1 MSFLFGR
8 ARTRPAV
15 DLPKQARD
23 QVTKLEGPNG
33 STKVV
38 LHNAAE
44 ELAKVLNQMKFIL
57 QGTQG
62 TGSFHPFLPSSTP
75 KCWHSVI
82 VANADSEAD
91 SSPEQIYQLV
101 TGLIEEDLLYLLAVN
116 LWRLPFESRKDTQVI
131 FSYVFRFRPSTASP
145 KSDPLA
151 LSYVV
156 NNRPQVLLELCRGY
170 EHKESATP
178 AGSVLREVL
187 KSEAAAAIILYDDNE
202 ESGSSNKGI
211 NLIDRDR
218 RQSGNGVFWR
228 FFDWV
233 DKSSFEVAADAFTTF
248 RELLTKHKELVP
260 KYLSVNFDLFFDK
273 YNNILVQSNSYVTK
287 RQSIKLLGEI
297 LLDRSNYSVMTA
309 YVDRGEHLK
318 ICMNLLRDD
327 RKMVQ
332 YEGFHVFKV
341 FVANPHKSIA
351 VQKILLMNRE
361 KLLTF
366 LSHFLEDRTDD
377 EQFIDEREF
386 LIKQIRNM
394 PPTPV
399 PPQRHGMGGN

>member
-1 MSFLFGR
+1 MAFLFGR
-8 ARTRPAV
+8 GRNRPNTI
-15 DLPKQARD
+15 DLAKQAKEH
-23 QVTKLEGPNG
+23 VVKLDGMGGPA
-33 STKVV
+33 K
-38 LHNAAE
+38 AE
-44 ELAKVLNQMKFIL
+44 ELARVLNQMKLLL
-57 QGTQG
+57 QGTPETEG
-62 TGSFHPFLPSSTP
+62 T
-75 KCWHSVI
+75 
-82 VANADSEAD
+82 
-91 SSPEQIYQLV
+91 PEQIYQLV
-101 TGLIEEDLLYLLAVN
+101 TGLIEEDLLLLLAQN
-116 LWRLPFESRKDTQVI
+116 LHRLPFEARKDTQVI

-145 KSDPLA
+145 KTDPVA

-187 KSEAAAAIILYDDNE
+187 KNEAAAAIILYDDGE
-202 ESGSSNKGI
+202 QLGSSLKGVTA
-211 NLIDRDR
+211 IDRER
-218 RQSGNGVFWR
+218 LQSGNGVFWR
-228 FFDWV
+228 FFDWI

-260 KYLSVNFDLFFDK
+260 RYLSVNFDMFFDK
-273 YNNILVQSNSYVTK
+273 YNNVLVQSNSYVTK

-297 LLDRSNYSVMTA
+297 LLDRSNYNVMTA

-318 ICMNLLRDD
+318 ICMNLLRSD

-341 FVANPHKSIA
+341 FVANPHKSVA

-361 KLLTF
+361 RLLNF

-394 PPTPV
+394 PPNPV
-399 PPQRHGMGGN
+399 PPVRQMPQAV

>member
-1 MSFLFGR
+1 MSFFFSRG
-8 ARTRPAV
+8 RTRTNTN

-23 QVTKLEGPNG
+23 HVLKLDGPG
-33 STKVV
+33 GPAK
-38 LHNAAE
+38 AE
-44 ELAKVLNQMKFIL
+44 ELVKVLSQMKHLL
-57 QGTQG
+57 QGT
-62 TGSFHPFLPSSTP
+62 PEVESTP
-75 KCWHSVI
+75 
-82 VANADSEAD
+82 
-91 SSPEQIYQLV
+91 EQVYQLV
-101 TGLIEEDLLYLLAVN
+101 TGLIEEDLLLLLAQN
-116 LWRLPFESRKDTQVI
+116 LYRLPFESRKDTQVI
-131 FSYVFRFRPSTASP
+131 FSYVFRFRPPTASP
-145 KSDPLA
+145 KTDPVA

-156 NNRPQVLLELCRGY
+156 NNKPQVLLELCRCY
-170 EHKESATP
+170 DHKESATP
-178 AGSVLREVL
+178 AGTVLREVL
-187 KSEAAAAIILYDDNE
+187 KNEAAAAIILYDDGE
-202 ESGSSNKGI
+202 EPGSSQKGVTA
-211 NLIDRDR
+211 IDRER
-218 RQSGNGVFWR
+218 PQSGNGVFWR
-228 FFDWV
+228 FFDWI

-248 RELLTKHKELVP
+248 RLVP
-260 KYLSVNFDLFFDK
+260 RYLAINFEFFFDK
-273 YNNILVQSNSYVTK
+273 YNNVLVQSNSYVTK

-297 LLDRSNYSVMTA
+297 LLDRSNYNVMTA

-341 FVANPHKSIA
+341 FVANPHKSVA

-361 KLLTF
+361 KLLNF

-399 PPQRHGMGGN
+399 PPTRQLHQQGV

>member
-8 ARTRPAV
+8 ARTRTVA
-15 DLPKQARD
+15 DLPKQAREH
-23 QVTKLEGPNG
+23 VLKLEGPQG
-33 STKVV
+33 PSK
-38 LHNAAE
+38 
-44 ELAKVLNQMKFIL
+44 IL
-57 QGTQG
+57 
-62 TGSFHPFLPSSTP
+62 
-75 KCWHSVI
+75 
-82 VANADSEAD
+82 
-91 SSPEQIYQLV
+91 QLV
-101 TGLIEEDLLYLLAVN
+101 TGLIDEDLLHLLAVN
-116 LWRLPFESRKDTQVI
+116 LFRLPFESRKDTQVI
-131 FSYVFRFRPSTASP
+131 FSYVFRFRPATAAP

-156 NNRPQVLLELCRGY
+156 CNRPQVLVELCRGY
-170 EHKESATP
+170 DHKESATP
-178 AGSVLREVL
+178 AGSVLRELL
-187 KSEAAAAIILYDDNE
+187 KNEAAAAIILYDDGDE
-202 ESGSSNKGI
+202 PGSSSKGL
-211 NLIDRDR
+211 NAIDRDR
-218 RQSGNGVFWR
+218 PQSGRGVFWR

-233 DKSSFEVAADAFTTF
+233 DKSSFE
-248 RELLTKHKELVP
+248 ELLTRHKDLVP
-260 KYLSVNFDLFFDK
+260 RYLNANFELFFDK

-297 LLDRSNYSVMTA
+297 LLDRSNYNVMTA

-351 VQKILLMNRE
+351 VQKILLMNRD

-386 LIKQIRNM
+386 LIKQIRGM
-394 PPTPV
+394 PSIPV
-399 PPQRHGMGGN
+399 APQR